1 MGTKRPD
8 SVASVKK
15 RQEILAAPKADKA
28 SALQLVAERSAKEK
42 KAALFENVY
51 TALHD
56 DFMVFGKDVIAN
68 VREENPLGYLKVIT
82 ALLPKEAAL
91 SFNIE
96 YDPAAELEKLRQQA
110 LRPRERDIE
119 GEAQVIRNEA

>member
-1 MGTKRPD
+1 MGKRQLD

-15 RQEILAAPKADKA
+15 RKELLSAPKADKT

-82 ALLPKEAAL
+82 SLLPKEAAL

-96 YDPAAELEKLRQQA
+96 YDPAKELEKLREQA
-110 LRPRERDIE
+110 LRPQERHIE